1 MTKRRGGRA
10 VRRSG
15 GQRGRLSGPPDRL
28 SALPPVGIIGPG
40 RAGLG
45 LALALKRAGVRV
57 LGVHGRRPKPA
68 PRGVTLT
75 AGGAPPWLPEA
86 GVVFLAV
93 RDDALRPLVAELVE
107 AGGLAHGQV
116 ALHLSGALTHDV
128 LEPLGAAGAALGSM
142 HPLMTV
148 SEEPG
153 RAARLFKGACFALE
167 GDLRAVEAADALVR
181 RLGGMPAFIAP
192 EAKAAYHAG
201 AVFASNYMLTC
212 LATAEGLLED
222 AGMTRETARAALLP
236 IARATVDNVGRQ
248 GPEAA
253 LTGPIARGDVE
264 TIRKHLRA
272 MPPEVAALYEA
283 LGRATIAIA
292 RRAGLDEGRAATV
305 GRALGVGIATV
316 QREADGD

>member
-1 MTKRRGGRA
+1 MRKKGGAA
-10 VRRSG
+10 VPS
-15 GQRGRLSGPPDRL
+15 
-28 SALPPVGIIGPG
+28 VGIIGPG

-57 LGVHGRRPKPA
+57 LGVHGRRAQAA
-68 PRGVTLT
+68 PRGLKLT
-75 AGGAPPWLPEA
+75 AGGAPPWLRQA
-86 GVVFLAV
+86 GVVILAV
-93 RDDALRPLVAELVE
+93 RDDALRPLVAELLE

-128 LEPLGAAGAALGSM
+128 LEPLAAEGAALGSM

-153 RAARLFKGACFALE
+153 RASAHFKGACFALE
-167 GDLRAVEAADALVR
+167 GDLEAVAAADALTR

-192 EAKAAYHAG
+192 ESKAAYHAG
-201 AVFASNYMLTC
+201 AVFASNYLLTC
-212 LATAEGLLED
+212 LSTAQDLLEE
-222 AGMTRETARAALLP
+222 AGMTPETARAALLP
-236 IARATVDNVGRQ
+236 IARATVDNVGRL

-264 TIRKHLRA
+264 TIRRHLRA
-272 MPPEVAALYEA
+272 VPPEVAALYEA

-292 RRAGLDEGRAATV
+292 RRAGLDAGRAETV
-305 GRALGVGIATV
+305 GRALGVRAASV
-316 QREADGD
+316 PREADG